1 MAKQPKMVSAPRCC
15 ECFTSLSHMFHV
27 SPWTDLPDKMTL
39 GEIMIA
45 RMGMIDHD
53 PSQEGK
59 MAAIYQ

>member
-1 MAKQPKMVSAPRCC
+1 
-15 ECFTSLSHMFHV
+15 MFHV